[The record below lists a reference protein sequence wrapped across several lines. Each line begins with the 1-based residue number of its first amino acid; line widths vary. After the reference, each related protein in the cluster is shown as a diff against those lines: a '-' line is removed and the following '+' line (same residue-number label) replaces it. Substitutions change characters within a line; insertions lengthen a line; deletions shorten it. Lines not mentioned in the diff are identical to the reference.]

1 MSNMRIWEQVEKT
14 NPKYT
19 RDVNVGRKFT
29 AIDANYQVMKA
40 TEVFGP
46 FGLGWGV
53 KESKFNLLTVDPSD
67 AHYNLLQ
74 YTAILWFK
82 DGQSYG
88 EFDITSDIE
97 LFEEVNDKATGGKK
111 WKRVEESHKKV
122 STDAM
127 TKGLSRLG
135 FSADVFLKKFDD
147 SRYVQ
152 SLRNE
157 FRDQEQRQ
165 QAPAPAPAQAPRQ
178 QYQAPAQQP
187 AQAPTA
193 PMASEALKNEVMQ
206 AAQAAGL
213 DGKGLQP
220 ILKNRGMSWNRLTQP
235 QAESLLSQLKSRAEE
250 LKKNLALSAE
260 YEASRGGAV

>member
-1 MSNMRIWEQVEKT
+1 MRIWNQVEKT

-46 FGLGWGV
+46 FGMGWGV
-53 KESKFNLLTVDPSD
+53 KESKFSLLTVDPND

-74 YTAILWFK
+74 YTGILWFK
-82 DGQSYG
+82 DGAAYG

-165 QAPAPAPAQAPRQ
+165 QQQQAAPVQQQAAPAS
-178 QYQAPAQQP
+178 
-187 AQAPTA
+187 QAPTA
-193 PMASEALKNEVMQ
+193 PLASEALKNDVML

-220 ILKNRGMSWNRLTQP
+220 ILKNRGMAWNRLTQP
-235 QAESLLSQLKSRAEE
+235 QAESLIKQLNERAAER
-250 LKKNLALSAE
+250 KQNLALSAE
-260 YEASRGGAV
+260 YEASMAGGAV

>member
-53 KESKFNLLTVDPSD
+53 KESMFTLLTVDPSD

-74 YTAILWFK
+74 YTGILWFK

-111 WKRVEESHKKV
+111 WKRVEESHKKA

-165 QAPAPAPAQAPRQ
+165 QAPAPAPRQ
-178 QYQAPAQQP
+178 QAPAQQP
-187 AQAPTA
+187 APAQAPQS
-193 PMASEALKNEVMQ
+193 PPASEALKNDVMK
-206 AAQAAGL
+206 AAQAAGF
-213 DGKGLQP
+213 DGKTLQP
-220 ILKNRGMSWNRLTQP
+220 ILKNRGMSWNRLTTA
-235 QAESLLSQLKSRAEE
+235 QADSLLTHLKARAEE
-250 LKKNLALSAE
+250 LAQNLARSAE

>member
-53 KESKFNLLTVDPSD
+53 KESNFSLLTVDPSD

-82 DGQSYG
+82 DGQNYG

-165 QAPAPAPAQAPRQ
+165 QAPGPAPTQAPRQ

-187 AQAPTA
+187 APVQFKKKEDTASIIPMTEAQAGKI
-193 PMASEALKNEVMQ
+193 MALCAKAEIDSQTLGVTIKAKFNHGWKHLSQSEANQL
-206 AAQAAGL
+206 
-213 DGKGLQP
+213 
-220 ILKNRGMSWNRLTQP
+220 I
-235 QAESLLSQLKSRAEE
+235 AELE
-250 LKKNLALSAE
+250 NF
-260 YEASRGGAV
+260 GGAA